1 MKKLPYHIA
10 VTRGHTHICEVLHPD
25 VPYSFIVSAEDIAA
39 AARLYGAPKLSI
51 IAAAALQR
59 KLQTDI
65 DNAEELF
72 GFGPGGAAAGGG
84 SSHAGLSPLLTSVS
98 RSASSLSSRHS
109 RPTPTLLTLQSLQP
123 EIAATFPQ
131 TARSITLPTIP
142 SHAAYL
148 CQQDPTSPFSDG
160 QSSGPPLFNLGAQS
174 GSQIQVQIGSEIS
187 ESQVQPYEQPE
198 EAASISHVTSL
209 ADFGGLQMSVSLTPP
224 PVDESSLVVTLAQPS
239 PGTSPFS
246 SASPFAD
253 RALASSARSL
263 AEATFLPSFPKHLP
277 SSVLPAPDSYSPSR
291 GSNLLSKQL
300 SRTQSPF
307 HKSENR
313 QIGGGW
319 GDDLA
324 CCLANLALLTF
335 WGSTSLKIWRMPVQ
349 THKL

>member
-98 RSASSLSSRHS
+98 RSASSLSGRQS

-142 SHAAYL
+142 SHEAYL
-148 CQQDPTSPFSDG
+148 CQQDSTSPFSNC
-160 QSSGPPLFNLGAQS
+160 QNPGPSLYNLGAQS
-174 GSQIQVQIGSEIS
+174 GSQIQVQNASQVS

-198 EAASISHVTSL
+198 EAAPISHVTSF
-209 ADFGGLQMSVSLTPP
+209 ADFSSLQMSVSLTPP
-224 PVDESSLVVTLAQPS
+224 AVDESSPVITLAQPNA
-239 PGTSPFS
+239 SPFS
-246 SASPFAD
+246 CASPFAD
-253 RALASSARSL
+253 KALPSSARSL

-277 SSVLPAPDSYSPSR
+277 SSVLPAPDSFSPNR
-291 GSNLLSKQL
+291 GSTLLAKQL

-313 QIGGGW
+313 QIGGRSHLCRVILGR
-319 GDDLA
+319 
-324 CCLANLALLTF
+324 LT
-335 WGSTSLKIWRMPVQ
+335 
-349 THKL
+349 